1 MIDGEELKTRIIEAY
16 NHLNSQFSK
25 GQIVA
30 ITLLVSF
37 LVLGGGVLYL
47 KSRPQ
52 PVKIESVKTA
62 KPNKSERPR
71 KLEQVIVHVAGAVNK
86 PDVYELKKGSR
97 IIQAINEA
105 GGAVSE
111 ADLNALNLAAKL
123 IDGQRIYVPRK
134 GEAPPPAQTL
144 ASGSTGSA
152 PLTDASSALINL
164 NTAPPEQLEELP
176 GVGPVLA
183 QRIIEQRAKR
193 RFSKVDELQEVEGI
207 GPKKF
212 SQIKDKAMVD

>member
-30 ITLLVSF
+30 ITLLVGF

-47 KSRPQ
+47 KGRPQ
-52 PVKIESVKTA
+52 PVKIESIKTA
-62 KPNKSERPR
+62 KPNNSERPR

-86 PDVYELKKGSR
+86 PDVYEFQKGAR
-97 IIQAINEA
+97 IINAIQKAE
-105 GGAVSE
+105 GASPE

-123 IDGQRIYVPRK
+123 IDGQRIYLPRK
-134 GEAPPPAQTL
+134 GEAPPQTL
-144 ASGSTGSA
+144 AAGSA

-164 NTAPPEQLEELP
+164 NTASPEQLEELP

-183 QRIIEQRAKR
+183 QRIVEQRAKK
-193 RFSKVDELQEVEGI
+193 RFSRVDELQEVEGI

-212 SQIKDKAMVD
+212 SQIKEKATVD

>member
-25 GQIVA
+25 GQIIA

-52 PVKIESVKTA
+52 PVKIERASTA
-62 KPNKSERPR
+62 KPDKAETR
-71 KLEQVIVHVAGAVNK
+71 KKIEPVIVHVAGAVNK
-86 PDVYELKKGSR
+86 PDVYELRKGAR
-97 IIQAINEA
+97 IINAIEKA
-105 GGAVSE
+105 DGASPE
-111 ADLNALNLAAKL
+111 ADLEALNLAAKL
-123 IDGQRIYVPRK
+123 TDGQRVYLPRK
-134 GEAPPPAQTL
+134 GEASPPAQTL
-144 ASGSTGSA
+144 ATGSPGSAEMTAAA
-152 PLTDASSALINL
+152 PALINL
-164 NTAPPEQLEELP
+164 NTASPEQLEELP

-183 QRIIEQRAKR
+183 QRIIEQRTKK

-212 SQIKDKAMVD
+212 SQIKEKATVD